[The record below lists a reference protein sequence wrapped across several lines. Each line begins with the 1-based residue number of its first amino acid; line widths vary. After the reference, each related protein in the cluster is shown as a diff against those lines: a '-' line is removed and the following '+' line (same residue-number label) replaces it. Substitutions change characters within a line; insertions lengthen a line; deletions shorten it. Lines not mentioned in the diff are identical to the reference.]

1 MTTIE
6 IISYTILSI
15 VLIATIYINE
25 KNLRNPKKPFNEK
38 KFWEDRTKAY
48 LEETK
53 HIHKWKEKE

>member
-25 KNLRNPKKPFNEK
+25 KELRK
-38 KFWEDRTKAY
+38 
-48 LEETK
+48 
-53 HIHKWKEKE
+53 